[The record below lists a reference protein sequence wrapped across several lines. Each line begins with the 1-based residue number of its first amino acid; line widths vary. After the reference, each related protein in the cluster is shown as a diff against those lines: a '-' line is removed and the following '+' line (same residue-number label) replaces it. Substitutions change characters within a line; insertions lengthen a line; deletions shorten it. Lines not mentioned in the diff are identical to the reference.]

1 MRRVVSS
8 EIALAWPGRR
18 TVGSHLVQPG
28 AVLAGRYVV
37 EDLLGQEAGSESWRA
52 HDRILAR
59 SVVLQLLPSASPQAD
74 QMLAA
79 AKQASRVTDSR
90 ILQVLDAADD
100 GSLSYIVREWASGQ
114 SLDVVLSEGP
124 LSARRATWVLTEVAN
139 AMVNAHR
146 MGLPHRRLVPDSVV
160 LTKSSGVKLIG
171 LGTSAALRGA
181 PAGAS
186 AAELED
192 TIDLGRLLYACL
204 TARWPGGD
212 WPGLPPAPTEQ
223 GRLLRPRQVR
233 AGVPRA
239 LDAIC
244 DRILSDDSRYGERIT
259 TVAEVRDHLAM
270 TFADEGF
277 AAAVAAGSSPL
288 TATPSSSPHAD
299 SPPALLV
306 RDGNVSTTGEQ
317 PRYTERTTADRSS
330 LSRTA
335 LWLAALVLIVAVAL
349 LAYLVRQSGDD
360 TTAGSPDTSGT
371 AGSAPGGSAGSDPGQ
386 VLPIAGISD
395 FDPLPEGSGDE
406 HPELVPLAIDG
417 DPETAWETM
426 AYFDDRQLGAKTGV
440 GLVVDLGKVRDVS
453 EVQVSLLGNSTTLE
467 LRAAP
472 QSSDDPPTGSA
483 DEYTLLDTVA
493 KAGAE
498 AEFTLDSPA
507 RTRYLLVWLTALPKV
522 DEGTWRG
529 RVSEIQVLG

>member
-1 MRRVVSS
+1 
-8 EIALAWPGRR
+8 
-18 TVGSHLVQPG
+18 VQPG

-186 AAELED
+186 DAELED
-192 TIDLGRLLYACL
+192 TINLGRLLYACL
-204 TARWPGGD
+204 TARWPGGN

-259 TVAEVRDHLAM
+259 TVAEVRDHLAL
-270 TFADEGF
+270 TFAEEGF

-288 TATPSSSPHAD
+288 TATPSSSPQAD

-306 RDGNVSTTGEQ
+306 RDGTSTTGEQ
-317 PRYTERTTADRSS
+317 PRYTDRPAGDRST
-330 LSRTA
+330 LSRAA
-335 LWLAALVLIVAVAL
+335 LWLAALVLVVAIAL

-360 TTAGSPDTSGT
+360 ATVNSPDTSGA
-371 AGSAPGGSAGSDPGQ
+371 AGSTSGGPDGGSGPGQ
-386 VLPIAGISD
+386 VLPIAAVRD

-406 HPELVPLAIDG
+406 HPELVSLAIDG
-417 DPETAWETM
+417 DPATAWETM

-440 GLVVDLGKVRDVS
+440 GLVVDLGEVRDVTA
-453 EVQVSLLGNSTTLE
+453 VQVSLLGNSTTLE

-493 KAGAE
+493 KAGSE
-498 AEFTLDSPA
+498 ADFTLDSPA
-507 RTRYLLVWLTALPKV
+507 RTRYLLIWLTALPKV

-529 RVSEIQVLG
+529 RVSEIQVFG